1 MTRNAKLFVTVLL
14 TLAMGV
20 LAASFAE
27 WHPADVAKFSALY
40 LLAVLAS
47 VLRVVVPK
55 MVGDISFS
63 LIFVLIGIVELPLA
77 EALLLGCTTLVIE
90 SVWKAG
96 TRPNPSQVFF
106 AIGNLTIAIA
116 SSQYIYNSYLLR
128 TQVAESVF
136 RILIAASTCFAA
148 NTFAVAAAISLTE
161 RISLLKVWQEKS
173 FSSYP
178 HYLLAGAVAW
188 AFKIVSE
195 AANSWAAGL
204 LVLPTLYLLLRT
216 YALYVGRLEDGKMH
230 AEELASLHMR
240 TIEALA
246 GAIEAKDDNTHDHLK
261 RVQVY
266 AVEIAREFGMNETEL
281 EALRAAAVLHDIG
294 KLAVPE
300 HIISKPGRLTPEE
313 FEKMKVH
320 PVVGAEILERVQ
332 FPYPVAPIV
341 MSHHEKWDGSGYP
354 HGLRGEEIPLGSR
367 ILSAVD
373 ALDALAS
380 DRQYRKALP
389 LSEAMAKIALDAG
402 QAFDPKVIAVLKRR
416 YVELERKAKA
426 QSRMVIKLSTDI
438 KVTNGAAPA
447 AGFAS
452 GKKNDAPGKRPSG
465 AGFLEAVAMVRRDVL
480 YAFESSQP
488 DGGTFGVTESL
499 SVFAIRL
506 KRLIDYDAAVVYLV
520 RDGVLQPEF
529 VHGHDF
535 RLFSSLRIPMGQ
547 GLSGWVAEN
556 RMPILNGNPSVEA
569 GYMNDPNT
577 YSTLRS
583 ALGIPLETAESIIG
597 VLSLYRDERDAFT
610 NEDLGVLEAAAPR
623 LALAIETTLAERR
636 DGDSDLDTATNL
648 PGARA
653 LMEHLA
659 AEVARARRL
668 NSPVTIFVC
677 RVDGLRGI
685 RDSFGQ
691 IETNRALRSI
701 AVSIKEICR
710 EFDYLARSGGNEF
723 VLVAPGVTDAA
734 AETRTRR
741 LSQISVT
748 HGNHTAT
755 VSVGAAYFPNDG
767 DGVDQLLAKADRAL
781 FSPRGSG
788 DEPFDLRVAAYR

>member
-14 TLAMGV
+14 TLAVGV

-27 WHPADVAKFSALY
+27 WHPADVKKFSSLF

-47 VLRVVVPK
+47 VLRVLVPK

-63 LIFVLIGIVELPLA
+63 LIFVMIGVVELPLA

-90 SVWKAG
+90 TVWKPG
-96 TRPNPSQVFF
+96 SRPGPYQVFF
-106 AIGNLTIAIA
+106 AIANLTIAIA
-116 SSQYIYNSYLLR
+116 ASQYVFNSSLLR
-128 TQVAESVF
+128 TQAVELPL
-136 RILIAASTCFAA
+136 RILVAASTCFAA
-148 NTFAVAAAISLTE
+148 NTFAVAAAVSLTE
-161 RISLLKVWQEKS
+161 RVSLLKVWQERS

-188 AFKIVSE
+188 AYKAV
-195 AANSWAAGL
+195 ADGANSWPAGL
-204 LVLPTLYLLLRT
+204 LVLPTLYLLQRT
-216 YALYVGRLEDGKMH
+216 YTLYVGRLEDGKLH
-230 AEELASLHMR
+230 AEELALLHMR

-266 AVEIAREFGMNETEL
+266 AVEIAREFGMTEVEL

-300 HIISKPGRLTPEE
+300 YIISKPGRLTPDE

-341 MSHHEKWDGSGYP
+341 MSHHEKWDGTGYP
-354 HGLRGEEIPLGSR
+354 QGLRGENIPLGSR

-389 LSEAMAKIALDAG
+389 LSEAMAKIALEAG

-426 QSRMVIKLSTDI
+426 QGRMVIKLSTDI
-438 KVTNGAAPA
+438 KIVNGAAPA
-447 AGFAS
+447 AGFA
-452 GKKNDAPGKRPSG
+452 GGRKGDPQGRRPAG
-465 AGFLEAVAMVRRDVL
+465 ATFLESVAMVRRDVL
-480 YAFESSQP
+480 YAFEASQP
-488 DGGTFGVTESL
+488 DGGSLGVAESL
-499 SVFAIRL
+499 SVFLLRL

-520 RDGVLQPEF
+520 KDGVLHPEV
-529 VHGHDF
+529 VHGHEY
-535 RLFSSLRIPMGQ
+535 RLFSSLQIPLGQ

-569 GYMNDPNT
+569 GYLNDPNV
-577 YSTLRS
+577 YSMMRS
-583 ALGIPLETAESIIG
+583 ALSIPLETAETIIG
-597 VLSLYRDERDAFT
+597 VLSLCREERDAFN
-610 NEDLGVLEAAAPR
+610 NEDLGVLEAAGPR
-623 LALAIETTLAERR
+623 LALAIDTISAEHSERE
-636 DGDSDLDTATNL
+636 GDLDAATSL

-653 LMEHLA
+653 LIQHLES
-659 AEVARARRL
+659 EVARARRL
-668 NSPVTIFVC
+668 NSPVAVFVC
-677 RVDGLRGI
+677 RIDGLRGI
-685 RDSFGQ
+685 RDTFGQ
-691 IETNRALRSI
+691 IETNRTLRSI
-701 AVSIKEICR
+701 AAALKETCR
-710 EFDYLARSGGNEF
+710 EFDYIARSGGNEF
-723 VLVAPGVTDAA
+723 VLVAPGVTDTAA
-734 AETRTRR
+734 DTRIRR
-741 LSQISVT
+741 LSQISIT
-748 HGNHTAT
+748 HGPHTAT
-755 VSVGAAYFPNDG
+755 LSIGTAFFPNDG
-767 DGVDQLLAKADRAL
+767 AGVDQLLAKADRTL
-781 FSPRGSG
+781 FGPRGSD
-788 DEPFDLRVAAYR
+788 DESHNVRVAAYR